1 MQLAIFSS
9 TSESSFAPDWSEEAA
24 IAVFGN
30 LTLDL
35 TLHPPLGDANL
46 TVAAVFG
53 GAKVIVPPGARVVTK
68 GIALFGGSKV
78 KVEQG
83 LGPDLTINFLALF
96 GEVKI
101 VEGKART
108 LPERTGERTFP
119 Y

>member
-1 MQLAIFSS
+1 MQLAIFGS
-9 TSESSFAPDWSEEAA
+9 TSEAGFAPDWSEEAA
-24 IAVFGN
+24 IAIFGSV
-30 LTLDL
+30 TLDL
-35 TLHPPLGDANL
+35 TLHPPMADANL

-53 GAKVIVPPGARVVTK
+53 EAKVIVPPGARVLTK

-78 KVEQG
+78 KVQPG

-101 VEGKART
+101 IEGKARAI
-108 LPERTGERTFP
+108 PARAIEQTFP